1 MRYNA
6 ALAAPGFKGLTDT
19 SAARSGPAWVV
30 PLVCLLVTGSLLG
43 ISTTLAKLAPGAGL
57 APLTFLAWSVTGAAL
72 VLTAVNTARGIVP
85 QMRAETVRY
94 AVISGFITMAAPH
107 LLIFATVPRAGAS
120 FVVLCIAFPPL
131 FTYIGALALGM
142 ERFDA
147 MRASGVAL
155 ALAGATWIAVLKLVA
170 PDAPVGWIV
179 AALLI
184 PVLLAVGNIYRTLRW
199 PRGARPEELAP
210 PMLTAASIMLLAA
223 GLLLPG
229 FSLGVP
235 TDRPDALLLIAAQI
249 AVFSVQFLLY
259 FVLQKTGGP
268 VYLSLLGSVGAVV
281 GVPLAVLLLG
291 ETAPRGLAVGATLIA
306 IGIALMTRGAGRVAA
321 RQATARPTERSSA

>member
-6 ALAAPGFKGLTDT
+6 ALAAPGFKGLTDA

-30 PLVCLLVTGSLLG
+30 PLVCLLVTGSLFG
-43 ISTTLAKLAPGAGL
+43 VATTLAKLAPAAGL
-57 APLTFLAWSVTGAAL
+57 APLPFLAWSVTGSAL
-72 VLTAVNTARGIVP
+72 VLTAVNAARGIVP
-85 QMRAETVRY
+85 KMRAETVRY
-94 AVISGFITMAAPH
+94 AILSGFITMAAPH
-107 LLIFATVPRAGAS
+107 LLVFAAVPQVGAS

-131 FTYIGALALGM
+131 FTYVGALALGM

-155 ALAGATWIAVLKLVA
+155 ALAGATWIALLKLVT
-170 PDAPVGWIV
+170 PDAPVVWV
-179 AALLI
+179 AATLLI
-184 PVLLAVGNIYRTLRW
+184 PVLLATGNIYRSLRW
-199 PRGARPEELAP
+199 PKGARPEELAP
-210 PMLTAASIMLLAA
+210 PMLAAAAAMLIAA

-229 FSLGVP
+229 FSLAVP
-235 TDRPDALLLIAAQI
+235 TGKPDALLLIAAQI

-268 VYLSLLGSVGAVV
+268 VYLSLLGCVAAVV

-291 ETAPRGLAVGATLIA
+291 ETTPRGLAIGATLIA
-306 IGIALMTRGAGRVAA
+306 IGIALMTRGVARHA
-321 RQATARPTERSSA
+321 SRR